1 MPKAALNDAK
11 DRFIFDTHNLYL
23 AGSPL
28 GVFLQLQQ
36 AHIIPRY
43 GRERTMSENVVDE
56 LTRLTN
62 SRR

>member
-11 DRFIFDTHNLYL
+11 DRFIFNTHNVYL

-43 GRERTMSENVVDE
+43 GRERTMSMFSTFHYD
-56 LTRLTN
+56 
-62 SRR
+62 